1 MRLVFASAEVSPF
14 AKTGGLGDVC
24 GALPKAL
31 AGLGHDVVVITPCY
45 RQVQDYF
52 QRTGETLEH
61 IHNTTLRWATWSVE
75 MSLFRSTLPGSAV
88 PVYFVAVPGIF
99 DRPGLYDND
108 DLERFT
114 IFNRAVI
121 ATCEFLGVPV
131 GILHAHDWHT
141 ALLPVYLSSGLR
153 SVPIWERTASI
164 FTIHNLAYQGHYGL
178 DKFPFLGLH
187 DAYRSSDVLEHFGDI
202 NLMKGGIVFGDAVST
217 VSPTYA
223 KEIQTPEFGSGL
235 DGLLRAFSWKLIGI
249 LNGID
254 TEEWDPEHDA
264 RIPVTFSK
272 ERMDGKAECRSALET
287 EAGWKHDAGSPII
300 GIISRLVSQKG
311 FDILAPVVGEIIER
325 GARFIVLGTGEPE
338 LEHAFRTIEAAF
350 PGRVTVR
357 TRFDPELAHRI
368 IAGSDLIL
376 MPSRYEPCGLNQMYA
391 LRYGTL
397 PLVRLTGGLADTV
410 ISFKG
415 TNLDKANGFG
425 FQSTQSSE
433 LLLTAWVALLQFR
446 DRKIWRRLQLNGMW
460 RDFSWEASA
469 AEYVRAYEV
478 VSGPRRGE

>member
-1 MRLVFASAEVSPF
+1 MRIVFASAEVSPF

-52 QRTGETLEH
+52 QRKGEVLQLVHT
-61 IHNTTLRWATWSVE
+61 TTLRWATWSVE
-75 MSLFRSTLPGSAV
+75 MWLYRSTLPGSAV

-99 DRPGLYDND
+99 DRQGIYDRD

-121 ATCEFLGVPV
+121 AVCEFLNAPID
-131 GILHAHDWHT
+131 ILHAHDWHT

-153 SVPIWERTASI
+153 GVPIWERTASL
-164 FTIHNLAYQGHYGL
+164 FTIHNLAYQGIYAL
-178 DKFPFLGLH
+178 DKFSFLGLH
-187 DAYRSSDVLEHFGDI
+187 DTYRSSDVLEHFGDI
-202 NLMKGGIVFGDAVST
+202 NLMKGGIVFSDAVST
-217 VSPTYA
+217 VSATYA
-223 KEIQTPEFGSGL
+223 REIQTSEFGCGL
-235 DGLLRAFSWKLIGI
+235 DGLLRAFSWRLIGI

-254 TEEWDPEHDA
+254 ADEWDPEHDPLIA
-264 RIPVTFSK
+264 ATFSK
-272 ERMDGKAECRSALET
+272 ERMDGKAECRSALEK

-311 FDILAPVVGEIIER
+311 FDILAPVVSEIIER
-325 GARFIVLGTGEPE
+325 GARFIVLGTGEPD
-338 LEHAFRTIEAAF
+338 LENVFRIIESAF
-350 PGRVTVR
+350 PGRVTVW

-368 IAGSDLIL
+368 IAGSDMIL

-410 ISFKG
+410 VPFKG
-415 TNLDKANGFG
+415 TNVAEATGFG

-446 DRKIWRRLQLNGMW
+446 DRKIWRRLQTNGMW
-460 RDFSWEASA
+460 RDFSWKASA
-469 AEYVRAYEV
+469 TEYARAYEV
-478 VSGPRRGE
+478 LSAPRR